1 MTRLMYDTY
10 MCHTG
15 SFFIPCMTEKR
26 GFMTELVIIAVSL
39 AMDAFAVAICKGLNM
54 QKINLKQTA
63 LIALFFGG
71 FQAGMPLIGWFIGSR
86 FAHYITSIDHW
97 VTFILLGIIGGKM
110 IYESFQKEELTEEN
124 PKLDLKELTAL
135 AVATSIDALAVGV
148 AFALTYEQNEVFIA
162 VALIGIITAIL
173 SAVGV
178 FIGHKFGAKYKNKA
192 EFAGGLVLVLM
203 GLKFLLEG
211 LGVFGG

>member
-1 MTRLMYDTY
+1 
-10 MCHTG
+10 
-15 SFFIPCMTEKR
+15 
-26 GFMTELVIIAVSL
+26 MTELVIIAVSL

-54 QKINLKQTA
+54 RKINFKQTA

-110 IYESFQKEELTEEN
+110 IYESFQKDDECEECGEL
-124 PKLDLKELTAL
+124 KLDLKELTAL
-135 AVATSIDALAVGV
+135 SIATSIDALAVGV
-148 AFALTYEQNEVFIA
+148 AFALTYEKNEVYVA
-162 VALIGIITAIL
+162 VALIGVITALL

-192 EFAGGLVLVLM
+192 ELAGGLVLVLM

-211 LGVFGG
+211 LGVIGD